1 MNTRAIGNPLQYR
14 NGINLS
20 WTRGRMLANYQSSS
34 YNISY
39 KYDYNGLR
47 TSKSVYNSS
56 NGTTLETKYYYDGK
70 QLIKEKS
77 GNDVLWFL
85 YNYDGLLVGFE
96 LNGTTYYYE
105 KNIQGDIIK
114 IYDDTGKEEVEYTY
128 DAWGKITSMSGNQ
141 TLGEKNPFRYRGY
154 YYDKETGLYYLQS
167 RYYDNEIKR
176 YLNSD
181 NFNILGVDRSS
192 VSQDNLYTYCSNNP
206 VNCSDPSGEFNF
218 KWVLKHARS
227 KKFVSTALDIAIGLV
242 LDKGTSGIKTTIS
255 KKIKEYGEK
264 RAQICFSQVLRNKLI
279 AKYLG
284 AKVANKLV
292 SSSTII
298 WEFISVYLDPGL
310 AIFNAIDKRDKKPN
324 NGYWEF
330 W

>member
-1 MNTRAIGNPLQYR
+1 
-14 NGINLS
+14 
-20 WTRGRMLANYQSSS
+20 MLANYQSSS

-141 TLGEKNPFRYRGY
+141 TLGEK
-154 YYDKETGLYYLQS
+154 
-167 RYYDNEIKR
+167 IH
-176 YLNSD
+176 SD
-181 NFNILGVDRSS
+181 IVDIIMIR
-192 VSQDNLYTYCSNNP
+192 
-206 VNCSDPSGEFNF
+206 
-218 KWVLKHARS
+218 
-227 KKFVSTALDIAIGLV
+227 
-242 LDKGTSGIKTTIS
+242 
-255 KKIKEYGEK
+255 
-264 RAQICFSQVLRNKLI
+264 
-279 AKYLG
+279 
-284 AKVANKLV
+284 KLV
-292 SSSTII
+292 FII
-298 WEFISVYLDPGL
+298 CKVGIMIMKLKD
-310 AIFNAIDKRDKKPN
+310 I
-324 NGYWEF
+324 
-330 W
+330 